1 MGDKQNL
8 AKESQLAL
16 KQDKLIA
23 GANITIALDGKT
35 ISAANPTSVTVT
47 PVYQAGT
54 LVAAIIVNGNT
65 TNIYAPAQHGDN
77 ANQNLAVPFSAAQT
91 YEEGDFVIYQENL
104 YKCTTAIDTPA
115 AWDSTKWMRV
125 LITDEMGQGGDN
137 ANQNI
142 ANTYDITSTYD
153 VGDYVIYDGL
163 LYKCITAVET
173 PGSFDINY
181 WTQTVIVDEMGSGS
195 GDTSS
200 VELTQAEYEALPSS
214 QKLDGTIYFITDVDY
229 LGTGD
234 IYAGTVEPSVVTPGS
249 IYLQYNETNSTII
262 ALWGK
267 INDTWM
273 KLQGGSSG
281 GGGSQIRS
289 FSISENFG
297 STHTTS
303 AYETPTE

>member
-1 MGDKQNL
+1 MADKQNL
-8 AKESQLAL
+8 AKKIDLNT
-16 KQDKLIA
+16 KQDILIA
-23 GANITIALDGKT
+23 GQNITIAADGKT

-77 ANQNLAVPFSAAQT
+77 ANQNLAVSFSAAQT
-91 YEEGDFVIYQENL
+91 YEVGDFVIYQENL
-104 YKCTTAIDTPA
+104 YQCVTAISTPA
-115 AWDSTKWMRV
+115 AWDSTKWTRA
-125 LITDEMGQGGDN
+125 LITDVMGQGGDN

-142 ANTYDITSTYD
+142 ANTYDMTSTYD
-153 VGDYVIYDGL
+153 VDDYVIYDGL

-173 PGSFDINY
+173 PGPFNINY
-181 WTQTVIVDEMGSGS
+181 WTHCVVTDEMGSGS

-234 IYAGTVEPSVVTPGS
+234 IYAGTVEPSAATPGS
-249 IYLQYNETNSTII
+249 IYLQYDETNSTII

>member
-54 LVAAIIVNGNT
+54 LVAAIVVNGNT
-65 TNIYAPAQHGDN
+65 TNIYAPQQHGDN
-77 ANQNLAVPFSAAQT
+77 ANQNLALSFSTAQT
-91 YEEGDFVIYQENL
+91 YAVGDYVIYQENL
-104 YKCTTAIDTPA
+104 YKCITAITTPA
-115 AWDSTKWMRV
+115 AWDSTKWNRALV
-125 LITDEMGQGGDN
+125 TDELGQGGDN

-142 ANTYDITSTYD
+142 ANTYDTTQTYA
-153 VGDYVIYDGL
+153 VGDYVIFAGL
-163 LYKCITAVET
+163 LYKCTTAVTT
-173 PGSFDINY
+173 PGLFDPAK
-181 WTQTVIVDEMGSGS
+181 WTQTIIVDEMGSGS

-200 VELTQAEYEALPSS
+200 MELTQAEYDALPST

-229 LGTGD
+229 LGTGN
-234 IYAGTVEPSVVTPGS
+234 IYAGTAEPSALTPGT
-249 IYLQYNETNSTII
+249 IYLQYDATEETII

-267 INDTWM
+267 INDIWM
-273 KLQGGSSG
+273 KLQGGSG
-281 GGGSQIRS
+281 DGGSQIRRLVITES
-289 FSISENFG
+289 SS
-297 STHTTS
+297 STNTTS
-303 AYETPTE
+303 AYETPAE